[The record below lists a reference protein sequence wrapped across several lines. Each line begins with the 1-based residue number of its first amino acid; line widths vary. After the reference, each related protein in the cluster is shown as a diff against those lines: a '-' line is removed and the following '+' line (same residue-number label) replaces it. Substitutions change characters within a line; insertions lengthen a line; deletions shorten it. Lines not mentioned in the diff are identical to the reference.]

1 MSKIILNLTFA
12 LITFLGFAQSTL
24 IVAGG
29 QPDNDIVT
37 ILKANNIQ
45 HHYYQNIS
53 KAIKKA
59 KRGQGLFLISNDGEL
74 QKQIDLKIFK
84 KAKSKNLH
92 IYIEGGLGLPGL
104 SSAGELNIL
113 KERGVVLTNTIPGL
127 SSMDILGIN
136 NKEIVLYEDD
146 IKLFKSPLVVL
157 GKVAGSERAE
167 YGIEDI
173 ETYPLLFHMEKNFL
187 VSATRLSNV
196 IKGRFGPTENWK
208 HLFGYIISW
217 LRSSPTILDSWP
229 TSVHPNHN
237 ANSQIDKDAITKS
250 VTKGSEWFFNTKL
263 LVHPNWESEYYQKTD
278 KNGKNVVHPAVAK
291 HKPIGNGLNGILEG
305 HASRINPD
313 GSQPYRWWIRADCQ
327 AETAFALSS
336 SALLKDNEKYTAT
349 AKNLL
354 TYLFKNSNLRQGERN
369 DPDSPSFGLIG
380 WSTTDPDAY
389 YGDDNARALLAVIGA
404 STNLNISDWNEQ
416 LVEGILANFRTAGTN
431 GFRGPWFR
439 DAGMQ
444 KTTWQKLGQRNIVN
458 IHPHYE
464 SWLWALYL
472 WLYDK
477 TEYAPLLEKSKA
489 AIAIT
494 MEAFPDWKWTNGIQ
508 QEYTRMILPLA
519 WLVRVD
525 DTPKHR
531 EWLNMVIQ
539 KLTKDLDPSGAIPE
553 RFGKSGFGRYEKIQ
567 SNAEYGTKEAPL
579 ISSTEDKVSDMLYTM
594 NFALFSLNEAYQAT
608 GNNHYEALTKSIAD
622 FLVKIQIASTDQPD
636 LDGAWFRAFDYG
648 KWEYWASNAD
658 SDWGPWG
665 TLTGWTQS
673 WIINGLIHHHTNT
686 NLWDSSKKHYQNS
699 EFKNITSSKINTML
713 TQ

>member
-1 MSKIILNLTFA
+1 MLKTILNLTFA
-12 LITFLGFAQSTL
+12 FFTFSGISQPKL

-29 QPDNDIVT
+29 EPDNDIVT
-37 ILKANNIQ
+37 LLKANKIS
-45 HHYYQNIS
+45 HHYYQNIY
-53 KAIKKA
+53 KALKKA
-59 KRGQGLFLISNDGEL
+59 KRGQGLFLIGKDGEL
-74 QKQIDLKIFK
+74 QKPIDINIIT
-84 KAKSKNLH
+84 KAKSKDLK
-92 IYIEGGLGLPGL
+92 IYIEGGIGLPGL
-104 SSAGELNIL
+104 SSAGELDIN
-113 KERGVVLTNTIPGL
+113 KERGIVLTNTIPGL
-127 SSMDILGIN
+127 TPMDILGIN
-136 NKEIVLYEDD
+136 NREILLYEGENY
-146 IKLFKSPLVVL
+146 LFEPPLIVL

-173 ETYPLLFHMEKNFL
+173 ETHPLLFYADTNFL
-187 VSATRLSNV
+187 VASTRLSNA
-196 IKGRFGPTENWK
+196 ISGRFGPTENWK
-208 HLFGYIISW
+208 HLFGYITTW
-217 LRSSPTILDSWP
+217 LSNSPVTLNAWP
-229 TSVHPNHN
+229 TSVHPSHK
-237 ANSQIDKDAITKS
+237 SESKLPEDAITMS

-263 LVHPNWESEYYQKTD
+263 LVHPSWESEYYKNTD
-278 KNGKNVVHPAVAK
+278 KNGKNVVHPSVTK
-291 HKPIGNGLNGILEG
+291 DKPIGNGLNGILEG

-336 SALLKDNEKYTAT
+336 ASLLKSNEKYTAT

-369 DPDSPSFGLIG
+369 DPESPSFGLIG

-389 YGDDNARALLAVIGA
+389 YGDDNARALLAVLGA
-404 STNLNISDWNEQ
+404 STNLNISEWNEQ
-416 LVEGILANFRTAGTN
+416 LVEGILGNFRTAGTN

-444 KTTWQKLGQRNIVN
+444 KTTWQELGKRDIVN

-477 TEYAPLLEKSKA
+477 TEHAPLLEKSKT
-489 AIAIT
+489 AISIT

-508 QEYTRMILPLA
+508 QEYVRMILPLS
-519 WLVRVD
+519 WLVRVE

-531 EWLNMVIQ
+531 EWLNMVIE
-539 KLTKDLDPSGAIPE
+539 KLTKDIDVSGAIPE
-553 RFGKSGFGRYEKIQ
+553 RFGKSGFGRYEKIR

-579 ISSTEDKVSDMLYTM
+579 ISSEEDKVSDMLYTM
-594 NFALFSLNEAYQAT
+594 NFALFSLNEASKAT
-608 GNNHYEALTKSIAD
+608 GNKHYEALTKNIAD
-622 FLVKIQIASTDQPD
+622 FLVKIQIASTNQPD

-673 WIINGLIHHHTNT
+673 WIINGLIHQHTDT

-699 EFKNITSSKINTML
+699 DFNELTSAKIKTML